1 MASDDQ
7 RRIIGKIVY
16 AEALHV
22 TALTECARKYG
33 SRSKSK
39 DVAGTVIECIGKK
52 TKNNWSSTYVKVVY
66 VLGGETLKTGE
77 LNNRSVLKAPND
89 TQDFVP
95 DILQDPGEP
104 LGLPLPTIPLLE
116 GTDNKDD
123 NSMFDLRQT
132 ISIPDTIDM
141 INVLEVA
148 TVAVPKAA
156 PDVSPEAAVL
166 KVSAATVEDSGTNRD
181 TSQETDTL
189 GTPMVV
195 VHDTKWYKEDCCH

>member
-1 MASDDQ
+1 MD
-7 RRIIGKIVY
+7 
-16 AEALHV
+16 
-22 TALTECARKYG
+22 
-33 SRSKSK
+33 
-39 DVAGTVIECIGKK
+39 
-52 TKNNWSSTYVKVVY
+52 
-66 VLGGETLKTGE
+66 
-77 LNNRSVLKAPND
+77 LNIRSVLNTPND
-89 TQDFVP
+89 PQDFVL

-104 LGLPLPTIPLLE
+104 LGLPLPPIPLLE

-195 VHDTKWYKEDCCH
+195 VHYTKWYKDYLVSSIDINGTIPDRDFGIRNPVGEVITHNSDKPT